1 VTKEPS
7 GLPKPANP
15 ASGGAAAPSLL
26 FPKSARI
33 LRSAD
38 FRAVYDQGLRVS
50 SPLLAAF
57 CVARAKGEIQ
67 GPRLGV
73 TATKALG
80 GAVVRNRIK
89 RRLREAF
96 RAHRSEIAAQ
106 WDIVINP
113 RRAAVDAPFAEIERA
128 LMKVI
133 ARCAK

>member
-1 VTKEPS
+1 
-7 GLPKPANP
+7 
-15 ASGGAAAPSLL
+15 
-26 FPKSARI
+26 
-33 LRSAD
+33 
-38 FRAVYDQGLRVS
+38 VS

-57 CVARAKGEIQ
+57 CIARANPEIP

-89 RRLREAF
+89 RQLREAF
-96 RAHRSEIAAQ
+96 RMHRSAIGGQ

-113 RRAAVDAPFAEIERA
+113 RRAAVEAPFTEIESA

-133 ARCAK
+133 ARLQSQPVK